1 MSDDNI
7 QIYSN
12 NADQFSKTYDQLEFE
27 NVHQDWLTHIP
38 QQGAVLDI
46 GAGSGR
52 DARYL
57 SQRGLQVVAVEPAD
71 GLRAVGEGQPSAHPI
86 HWLADNLPELKQV
99 YLLQFKF
106 DLILL
111 SAVWMHVEPSKRER
125 CIRKLSNLLKPGGKL
140 VVTLRYGKSPDERTM
155 HPVSASQLVQIAT
168 RHGLKSDLLTGDF
181 QEDQLARTD
190 VHWKTVVLTLPDD
203 GTGAFPLLR
212 HVAVNDHKSSTY
224 KLALLRS
231 LLRIAEGHPGAV
243 LEQDDHFVKLP
254 LGLVSLYWLK
264 LYKPLIDKHDMQQ
277 VSSRGVGFIKDTGW
291 RALSGYGS
299 SLFVIGATFT
309 ETELA
314 KSLHQTLKDISATIK
329 NMPVRYITLPNT
341 DTPVFSVEQFRNKL
355 PKDQLSLNADYMAS
369 FGTFSVPIKVWESLT
384 RFSVWIEP
392 VLVSEWINTMV
403 SYEGNRVKNFTKLD
417 FINALNWEDPER
429 STARIRSKVLALSI
443 HQSLYCCWSGKKL
456 KLDHYAIDHAFPF
469 ARWPNNDLWN
479 LLPTDSKI
487 NANKADKLPSANRLG
502 DAKDRILSWWEA
514 AWINDPDEFFT
525 QANLALPSI
534 LPKNRS
540 YEEVFN
546 ALTIQRDRI
555 KDFQQLQDW

>member
-1 MSDDNI
+1 
-7 QIYSN
+7 
-12 NADQFSKTYDQLEFE
+12 
-27 NVHQDWLTHIP
+27 V
-38 QQGAVLDI
+38 
-46 GAGSGR
+46 
-52 DARYL
+52 
-57 SQRGLQVVAVEPAD
+57 
-71 GLRAVGEGQPSAHPI
+71 
-86 HWLADNLPELKQV
+86 
-99 YLLQFKF
+99 
-106 DLILL
+106 
-111 SAVWMHVEPSKRER
+111 
-125 CIRKLSNLLKPGGKL
+125 
-140 VVTLRYGKSPDERTM
+140 
-155 HPVSASQLVQIAT
+155 
-168 RHGLKSDLLTGDF
+168 RH
-181 QEDQLARTD
+181 
-190 VHWKTVVLTLPDD
+190 
-203 GTGAFPLLR
+203 
-212 HVAVNDHKSSTY
+212 
-224 KLALLRS
+224 
-231 LLRIAEGHPGAV
+231 
-243 LEQDDHFVKLP
+243 
-254 LGLVSLYWLK
+254 
-264 LYKPLIDKHDMQQ
+264 
-277 VSSRGVGFIKDTGW
+277 
-291 RALSGYGS
+291 
-299 SLFVIGATFT
+299 
-309 ETELA
+309 
-314 KSLHQTLKDISATIK
+314 
-329 NMPVRYITLPNT
+329 ITLPNT
-341 DTPVFSVEQFRNKL
+341 DTPVFSVEQFRNKP

-417 FINALNWEDPER
+417 FINALNWENPER
-429 STARIRSKVLALSI
+429 STARIRSKVLTLSAQ
-443 HQSLYCCWSGKKL
+443 QSLHCCWSGKKL